1 MLAVLFAG
9 GKNMTS
15 HIKSE
20 LSLLSELFFS
30 ILLTACVA
38 IYLYRTFEPF
48 PSLPFIGIPLGLAIM
63 VACWERKKHS
73 WSIFITGLLLS
84 SIVWSIVFN
93 LSSLLE
99 LFH

>member
-1 MLAVLFAG
+1 
-9 GKNMTS
+9 MTS

-30 ILLTACVA
+30 ILLTACIA
-38 IYLYRTFEPF
+38 IYLYKTFETF
-48 PSLPFIGIPLGLAIM
+48 PWLPFIGIPIGLAIM

-73 WSIFITGLLLS
+73 WSMFITGLIIS

-93 LSSLLE
+93 WSSLLGI
-99 LFH
+99 FH